1 MGMCECVCVRDCEIS
16 RTTLA
21 KGVCVCVC
29 VCVCVEKEEN
39 GEPVPVKPS
48 AGAEAMAQ
56 LVHEAPPRGTAA
68 PSFFP

>member
-21 KGVCVCVC
+21 NG